1 MEDILFEGGMIYEV
15 EAFLEENYQFRRN
28 VVSGKCEMRANGIES
43 GEWKDVTE
51 IVVNTIVREAKKAG
65 IGDNKSPRQD
75 IVEYINSMAVET
87 YDPVKSYLDSLPEWD
102 GNDHVGA
109 LFRRLPEVTDEMVG
123 FLAIW
128 LRSSVAHWLHL
139 DMLHGNECVPVLIGG
154 QGVGK
159 STFAA
164 RLLPPDL
171 RCYYLDHINFSNKF
185 DMEMALTNNLFVN
198 LDEFN
203 VMTSRQQTKLKQV
216 LSKVK
221 VNGRPIF
228 GRVQADRPRYASFI
242 ATTNDETPLSD
253 PTGSRRYICILIP
266 EEAYIDNDTPIA
278 YDQLYAQVLHQLKA
292 EELPYWFDNIQVERI
307 QELNMPFYKS
317 EDMSEMIESCF
328 RKPKEDEQAVWM
340 STTELCNCLH
350 KHYPAVMKSH
360 SMKIHIGAA
369 LKLLGFTSRRTSNGN
384 VYALI
389 PRQAV

>member
-1 MEDILFEGGMIYEV
+1 
-15 EAFLEENYQFRRN
+15 
-28 VVSGKCEMRANGIES
+28 
-43 GEWKDVTE
+43 
-51 IVVNTIVREAKKAG
+51 
-65 IGDNKSPRQD
+65 
-75 IVEYINSMAVET
+75 
-87 YDPVKSYLDSLPEWD
+87 
-102 GNDHVGA
+102 
-109 LFRRLPEVTDEMVG
+109 
-123 FLAIW
+123 
-128 LRSSVAHWLHL
+128 
-139 DMLHGNECVPVLIGG
+139 
-154 QGVGK
+154 
-159 STFAA
+159 
-164 RLLPPDL
+164 
-171 RCYYLDHINFSNKF
+171 
-185 DMEMALTNNLFVN
+185 MEMALTNNLFVN

-317 EDMSEMIESCF
+317 EDMNDMLTSCF
-328 RKPKEDEQAVWM
+328 RKPKDGEQPVWM
-340 STTELCNCLH
+340 STTELCNRLH
-350 KHYPAVMKSH
+350 KKYPTVMKSH

-369 LKLLGFTSRRTSNGN
+369 LKLLGFASRRTSNGN

-389 PRQAV
+389 PREAV

>member
-15 EAFLEENYQFRRN
+15 ESFLEENYQFRRN
-28 VVSGKCEMRANGIES
+28 VMSGKCEMRANGKEA
-43 GEWKDVTE
+43 GDWMDVTE
-51 IVVNTIVREAKKAG
+51 IVVNTIVREAKKEG

-109 LFRRLPEVTDEMVG
+109 LFRRLPGVTDEMVG
-123 FLAIW
+123 FLSIW
-128 LRSSVAHWLHL
+128 FRSSVAHWLHL

-164 RLLPPDL
+164 RLLPQHL
-171 RCYYLDHINFSNKF
+171 RSYYLDHINFSNKF
-185 DMEMALTNNLFVN
+185 DMEMALTSNLFVN
-198 LDEFN
+198 IDEFN
-203 VMTSRQQTKLKQV
+203 MMTSRQQTKLKQV

-242 ATTNDETPLSD
+242 ATTNDATPLCD

-266 EEAYIDNDTPIA
+266 DEAYIDNATPID
-278 YDQLYAQVLHQLKA
+278 YGQLYAQVIHQLKA

-328 RKPKEDEQAVWM
+328 RKPNEGEQPIWM
-340 STTELCNCLH
+340 STTELCNRLH
-350 KHYPAVMKSH
+350 KKYPPVMKSH

-369 LKLLGFTSRRTSNGN
+369 LKLLGFASRRTSNGN